1 MTGWWAAGPTMA
13 PEHRLHPV
21 SALFRFG
28 HLLKDFAFLALPL
41 LVAGRSM
48 ATDLL
53 ALALIGVLVLPA
65 VIGAII
71 TYATFRYRYEADDF
85 VVRSGLVFRNERHI
99 PYARI
104 QNIDA
109 VQNPIHRL
117 FRVAMIRIETGSGT
131 EAEATLAAVPV
142 AAIADMRRRMFE
154 GRGAPIAADE
164 AEQPASPVL
173 LKFGA
178 ADALVAGFLL
188 NRGYLIIAA
197 AIGLVFELG
206 PDDMVHIVAESR
218 FGREA
223 TAAVQETIAASGSVA
238 VTTVALTIAGIVLIM
253 IAIRLV
259 AALVLASK
267 LHGFVL
273 SRSGSDLRTESGL
286 FTRVTRTVGLGRIQR
301 VIVHESF
308 LHRRLGRASLQV
320 VTTGHTVTSR
330 SEIAW
335 LAPLVRADEIDAL
348 VGLVPGL
355 AAHAFTWNPPHPS
368 TPGRK
373 LRGALI
379 GAAACALPV
388 GLIAGP
394 GWGIAALLLLGGWM
408 SLAGWLYARNIA
420 WAEGDGIV
428 AARAGWLRR
437 KTVIAVA
444 SRVHAAAIRTSP
456 FDRRAGTAKFTAD
469 TPGHGAPLEMRYL
482 PIDIANRL
490 HATMVAR
497 AGR

>member
-1 MTGWWAAGPTMA
+1 MA
-13 PEHRLHPV
+13 PEHRLHPA

-48 ATDLL
+48 AMDLL
-53 ALALIGVLVLPA
+53 AVAVMGVLVLPA

-71 TYATFRYRYEADDF
+71 TYATFRYRYEADEF
-85 VVRSGLVFRNERHI
+85 VVRSGLIFRNERHI

-104 QNIDA
+104 HNIDA

-117 FRVAMIRIETGSGT
+117 FRVAMIRIETGSGI

-154 GRGAPIAADE
+154 GRGAPIAAEE
-164 AEQPASPVL
+164 AEQYASPVL
-173 LKFGA
+173 LKLGV
-178 ADALVAGFLL
+178 ADAFVAGFLL

-206 PDDMVHIVAESR
+206 PDDMVRIVGESQP
-218 FGREA
+218 GRAA

-238 VTTVALTIAGIVLIM
+238 GTTVALTVAGIVLLM

-259 AALVLASK
+259 AALVLASR

-273 SRSGSDLRTESGL
+273 SRSGADLRTESGL
-286 FTRVTRTVGLGRIQR
+286 FTRVTRTVVLGRIQR

-308 LHRRLGRASLQV
+308 LHRRLGRASIQV
-320 VTTGHTVTSR
+320 VTMGHSVTSR

-348 VGLVPGL
+348 VALVPGL
-355 AAHAFTWNPPHPS
+355 ATHAFAWNPPHPS
-368 TPGRK
+368 ITGRK

-379 GAAACALPV
+379 GAALGALPV
-388 GLIAGP
+388 GLLAGP
-394 GWGIAALLLLGGWM
+394 SWGIAVLLLLGGWM
-408 SLAGWLYARNIA
+408 SLAAWLYARNIA
-420 WAEGDGIV
+420 WAEGDGVV
-428 AARAGWLRR
+428 AARAGWMRR

-444 SRVHAAAIRTSP
+444 SRVHTAATWTSP
-456 FDRRAGTAKFTAD
+456 FDRRAGTAVLTAD
-469 TPGHGAPLEMRYL
+469 TPGHGVPLQMRYL

-490 HATMVAR
+490 HATIVAR